1 MKRRSPVLRRSP
13 PSSGFTLIEL
23 LVVIAII
30 AILIALLLPAVQQA
44 REAAR
49 RTQCKNNLKQIALA
63 AHNFH
68 DVYQRFP
75 AANIMEWHTEPGR
88 DGVFLPATFGYP
100 DADSSPG
107 IGVLPQLLPQIEQ
120 ANLYAKMG
128 TTKGFEDH
136 YLIGGVVGS
145 YKTPGDAWYNDA
157 ASYALA
163 QTRMPMFECPSDPQ
177 DGKDF
182 VLWHGSGYDKS
193 SPIYCSSKFVSYG
206 PDDPA
211 DDNLKATNYVGVGG
225 LIGGGSCPV
234 KWDLNNDGHVDVP
247 DVHDWRGVFSV
258 SRAEV
263 GFRDLSRGTSNVLM
277 FGEATGGSKL
287 GFSWMGANFV
297 PSYWNKYVD
306 SAGVPDPTNPNP
318 AKLASEAAAYGFSS
332 FHTGGYQFAL
342 GDGSVRFISENMDKN
357 TYWAISAMSNSW
369 VNGEF

>member
-1 MKRRSPVLRRSP
+1 MKRRSPVLRRS

-68 DVYQRFP
+68 DIYERFP
-75 AANIMEWHTEPGR
+75 AANIMEWHNETGR
-88 DGVFLPATFGYP
+88 DGVFEPVSAGYP
-100 DADSSPG
+100 DPDTSPG
-107 IGVLPQLLPQIEQ
+107 IGVLPQLLPQLEQ
-120 ANLYAKMG
+120 SNLYAKMG
-128 TTKGFEDH
+128 TTKGFDDH
-136 YLIGGVVGS
+136 YLTGSVVGN
-145 YKTPGDAWYNDA
+145 YKTPGAAWYNDA
-157 ASYALA
+157 ASFALA

-177 DGKDF
+177 AGKDF
-182 VLWHGSGYDKS
+182 VLWHGSGYFS
-193 SPIYCSSKFVSYG
+193 TSVIYCTSGFVLFGIDNPS
-206 PDDPA
+206 

-225 LIGGGSCPV
+225 MIGGGRCNV
-234 KWDLNNDGHVDVP
+234 QWDLNGDGSVDVP
-247 DVHDWRGVFSV
+247 NLHDWKGVFSV
-258 SRAEV
+258 SRLKV
-263 GFRDLSRGTSNVLM
+263 SFRDLTRGTSNVLM
-277 FGEATGGSKL
+277 FGEATGGKSL
-287 GFSWMGANFV
+287 GFSWMGANFI
-297 PSYWNKYVD
+297 PSVWNKYVD
-306 SAGVPDPTNPNP
+306 SAGVPDPANPNP
-318 AKLASEAAAYGFSS
+318 ANLTSTDAAYGFSS